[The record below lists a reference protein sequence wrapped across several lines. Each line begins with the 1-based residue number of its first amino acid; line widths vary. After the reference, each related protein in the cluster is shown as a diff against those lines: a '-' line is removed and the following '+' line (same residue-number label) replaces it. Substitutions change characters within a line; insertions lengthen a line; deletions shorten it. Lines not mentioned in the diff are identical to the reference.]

1 MPPKGRPSSSH
12 SSRPS
17 RSSHSSHASHSSH
30 SSHRS
35 SGFGGS
41 HRYRHSSSGYGG
53 YRSGS
58 RRSYGSGG
66 GNGCVSVFIVLAI
79 IVVLAGV
86 VYVYQNQNRPE
97 TGSQQSS
104 YSEQHDAIYVS
115 ALGRDVPWN
124 SEYDSYYDKQTD
136 CYFILNT
143 DMDPPI
149 WQYWFEGISSDYG
162 DYGWLEWDAKE
173 EGWYVQTGYDKW
185 EVLPEGKGSDLWH
198 FD

>member
-1 MPPKGRPSSSH
+1 M
-12 SSRPS
+12 
-17 RSSHSSHASHSSH
+17 
-30 SSHRS
+30 
-35 SGFGGS
+35 
-41 HRYRHSSSGYGG
+41 
-53 YRSGS
+53 
-58 RRSYGSGG
+58 
-66 GNGCVSVFIVLAI
+66 
-79 IVVLAGV
+79 
-86 VYVYQNQNRPE
+86 YVYQNQNRPE

-162 DYGWLEWDAKE
+162 DYGWMEHDE
-173 EGWYVQTGYDKW
+173 TGWYIEASYGDWIELPAKYDA
-185 EVLPEGKGSDLWH
+185 GSLWYIGE
-198 FD
+198 